1 MQFVCLL
8 IYLFIYYE
16 ALDFQPSLLKK
27 LFHTLNSWFSQY
39 LLPFTY
45 HPLQIFL
52 MALLRS
58 VLDHAVL
65 PPNVPGKRE
74 TEESYE
80 EISDNLLARLLRACE
95 QAESLAGQPYSDAIR
110 SLSKSLQACRELNR
124 GRLDKETM
132 LRYFAQIKP
141 HDVLILHVIEQ
152 NAAILI
158 RHEID
163 E

>member
-1 MQFVCLL
+1 
-8 IYLFIYYE
+8 
-16 ALDFQPSLLKK
+16 
-27 LFHTLNSWFSQY
+27 
-39 LLPFTY
+39 
-45 HPLQIFL
+45 

-58 VLDHAVL
+58 VLDHAIL

-74 TEESYE
+74 REETYE
-80 EISDNLLARLLRACE
+80 EISDNLLTRLLRACK
-95 QAESLAGQPYSDAIR
+95 QAEPQADQPFSEAIR
-110 SLSKSLQACRELNR
+110 SLIESLQACHELNQ

-141 HDVLILHVIEQ
+141 RDVLVLHVIEQ

-158 RHEID
+158 RHEIN

>member
-1 MQFVCLL
+1 M
-8 IYLFIYYE
+8 ISKILFPKFSSQKQ
-16 ALDFQPSLLKK
+16 LPHVK
-27 LFHTLNSWFSQY
+27 LPILTLFAAFYSSSSRGV
-39 LLPFTY
+39 P
-45 HPLQIFL
+45 PQIFV
-52 MALLRS
+52 MAKNLLRS
-58 VLDHAVL
+58 VLDHAIL

-74 TEESYE
+74 KE
-80 EISDNLLARLLRACE
+80 EIYWEISNNLLTRLLGACKE
-95 QAESLAGQPYSDAIR
+95 AESLTTQPFSDVIR
-110 SLSKSLQACRELNR
+110 SLSESLQACHELNQ

-141 HDVLILHVIEQ
+141 QDVLILHVIEQ

>member
-1 MQFVCLL
+1 
-8 IYLFIYYE
+8 
-16 ALDFQPSLLKK
+16 
-27 LFHTLNSWFSQY
+27 
-39 LLPFTY
+39 
-45 HPLQIFL
+45 

-74 TEESYE
+74 KEESYE
-80 EISDNLLARLLRACE
+80 EISDDLLTRLQRACK
-95 QAESLAGQPYSDAIR
+95 QAEGLAGQPFSNAIC
-110 SLSKSLQACRELNR
+110 SLSESLQACRELNR

-141 HDVLILHVIEQ
+141 QDVLILYVIEQ

-158 RHEID
+158 RHETN